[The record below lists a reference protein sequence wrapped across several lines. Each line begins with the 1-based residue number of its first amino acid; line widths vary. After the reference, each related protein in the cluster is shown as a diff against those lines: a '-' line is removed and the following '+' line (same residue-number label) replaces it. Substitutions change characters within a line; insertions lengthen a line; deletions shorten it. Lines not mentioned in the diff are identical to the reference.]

1 MTHTPKQ
8 DLETLNRRLLMERS
22 VPGRV
27 GHTLPPLD
35 VPEQEAPPAEMI
47 RDDLPMPEV
56 SEGEIVR
63 YFSQMSQSN
72 FSIDHNFYPLGS
84 CTMKYNPKL
93 DDEMAG
99 MPGMSEVHPSQP
111 EASVQGALKLM
122 YELQGLLT
130 EMTGMA
136 GASLAPMAGAEGEL
150 AGMLMTRAYHL
161 ANGDTG
167 RTKVLIPDSAHGTN
181 PASAAMAGFE
191 VVPISSD
198 DNGNTDIAALQ
209 AAVGDDL
216 AGFMLTQPSTLG
228 LFDTNI
234 LEVMRVVRGAGG
246 IVYGD
251 GANLNALIG
260 LVKLGD
266 LGFDVVHSNLHK
278 TFTQPHGGGG
288 PGAGPVIAGERLK
301 PFLPSP
307 VVELCKAPD
316 GTTRYTL
323 GTPPQSIGKMG
334 AFHGNFGALVRAYSY
349 IRTLGNEGIRSVS
362 RDAIINANYILSQL
376 RGLLR
381 PALRPPLH
389 ARGRLLGKEPEARP
403 RRIRARRRQAPDRLR
418 NTPAYDVLP
427 ADRRGGAHD
436 RAHRDGEQGDPRLLH
451 RRDEDHR
458 PRGRRVPRP
467 APRSPPRHPQHSP
480 RRGQRRPPPQPPLA
494 ARKGAAP
501 TPALIRAAVRSGGL
515 FLIRRGV
522 VFLYPIIPVVWAVVP
537 TP

>member
-122 YELQGLLT
+122 YELQGLLI

-323 GTPPQSIGKMG
+323 STPPQSIGKMG

-349 IRTLGNEGIRSVS
+349 IRTLGDEGIRSVS

-376 RGLLR
+376 RGYYDLPYDRHCMHEVVFSARNLKRAHGVSALDVAKRLIDYGIHPPTMYFPLIVEEALMIEPTETESKETLDYFIDVMKTIAREAAESPDLLHEA
-381 PALRPPLH
+381 PHDTPNT
-389 ARGRLLGKEPEARP
+389 RLDEANA
-403 RRIRARRRQAPDRLR
+403 ARRPNLR
-418 NTPAYDVLP
+418 W
-427 ADRRGGAHD
+427 
-436 RAHRDGEQGDPRLLH
+436 
-451 RRDEDHR
+451 R
-458 PRGRRVPRP
+458 P
-467 APRSPPRHPQHSP
+467 
-480 RRGQRRPPPQPPLA
+480 
-494 ARKGAAP
+494 
-501 TPALIRAAVRSGGL
+501 
-515 FLIRRGV
+515 
-522 VFLYPIIPVVWAVVP
+522 
-537 TP
+537 

>member
-1 MTHTPKQ
+1 MTSSAKQ
-8 DLETLNRRLLMERS
+8 DLEILNRRLLMERS

-27 GHTLPPLD
+27 GFTLPPLD

-63 YFSQMSQSN
+63 YFSQMSQAN

-307 VVELCKAPD
+307 IVELCKAPD

-323 GTPPQSIGKMG
+323 VTPPQSIGKMG

-376 RGLLR
+376 RSYYDLPYDRHCMHEVVFSARNLKRAHGVSALDVAKRLIDYGIHPPTMYFPLIVEEALMIEPTETESKETLDYFIDVMKTIAQEASESPNLLHEA
-381 PALRPPLH
+381 PHDTPNT
-389 ARGRLLGKEPEARP
+389 RLDEANA
-403 RRIRARRRQAPDRLR
+403 ARRPNLR
-418 NTPAYDVLP
+418 W
-427 ADRRGGAHD
+427 
-436 RAHRDGEQGDPRLLH
+436 
-451 RRDEDHR
+451 R
-458 PRGRRVPRP
+458 P
-467 APRSPPRHPQHSP
+467 
-480 RRGQRRPPPQPPLA
+480 
-494 ARKGAAP
+494 
-501 TPALIRAAVRSGGL
+501 
-515 FLIRRGV
+515 
-522 VFLYPIIPVVWAVVP
+522 
-537 TP
+537 